1 MHMKQEFYSLY
12 DQYIHRA
19 GSEDLKQWLTQTS
32 FDSDPAST
40 KFHGNCYGGLL
51 DHSVNVFQ
59 RLVRLKEAFWLN
71 SVSDETIAIVA
82 LLHDLCKVGK
92 YQIEMRNVKVDGA
105 WIQKPF
111 YKFVDNNPF
120 GYHGPAS
127 VFLVQKYMKLTDEEI
142 AAIACHMGAYD
153 RVPTDYSL
161 GDVYQKYPLAYAL
174 HTADCLATFYDEET
188 K

>member
-1 MHMKQEFYSLY
+1 MHTKQEFYNLY
-12 DQYIHRA
+12 EAHIHRA
-19 GSEDLKQWLTQTS
+19 GSGDLKRWIMQSS
-32 FDSDPAST
+32 FERDPAST
-40 KFHGNCYGGLL
+40 KFHGNYSGGLL

-59 RLVRLKEAFWLN
+59 RLWQLKDAFGLDG
-71 SVSDETIAIVA
+71 VGAETIAIVA

-92 YQIEMRNVKVDGA
+92 YKIEMRNVKIDGA

-111 YKFVDNNPF
+111 YKSVDDNPF

-127 VFLVQKYMKLTDEEI
+127 VFLIQKYMKLTDEEI

-153 RVPTDYSL
+153 RLPTDYSL
-161 GDVYQKYPLAYAL
+161 SDVYQKYPLAYAL
-174 HTADCLATFYDEET
+174 HTADCLATFYDEEA